1 MVSVCYERVTSEPQ
15 SDREG
20 RHQSGL
26 FHGLSM
32 AALICYTP
40 SVRVSIILHQQIAYV
55 LVRRTAM
62 FLVLARN
69 FSGTQLAHAEKFSS
83 DSNDRV

>member
-1 MVSVCYERVTSEPQ
+1 MNVS
-15 SDREG
+15 
-20 RHQSGL
+20 HQS
-26 FHGLSM
+26 LSQIERADTSLGYFM
-32 AALICYTP
+32 DYQWPLSSTL